1 MGSRDRK
8 VERIQKDLDNLDID
22 KTSKDEYDK
31 SNIGELSLTKND
43 QVQKQQDE
51 ASTTDNS

>member
-31 SNIGELSLTKND
+31 SNIGEPSLTKND
-43 QVQKQQDE
+43 
-51 ASTTDNS
+51 

>member
-43 QVQKQQDE
+43 
-51 ASTTDNS
+51 

>member
-31 SNIGELSLTKND
+31 ELSLTKND
-43 QVQKQQDE
+43 
-51 ASTTDNS
+51 